1 MAMGMPS
8 PLHPE
13 AVLVIGPN
21 WVGDAVMSTP
31 VLANLRQGVP
41 KARIDLLVPRY
52 VAPLF
57 EEYPHV
63 DRLLLRDPDQPWW
76 QYLTRIWEWRRQCYD
91 AVLLLPNSF
100 RAALHAWLMGSPIRV
115 GYATDGRGFMLTHAV
130 PPADGQTLHQ
140 IEAYLRLLTPLH
152 IPIVE
157 RTPALVPSTTAE
169 VKADQLWTAHGLQ
182 RDERVIGLCPG
193 AAFGPAK
200 RWWPER
206 FAGLADRLIAQ
217 LGLRVILFGAA
228 DEVPL
233 VEHIR
238 SLMAQ
243 QAISLAGQDTLSSFM
258 ALAARC
264 AVLVTNDSGSMHIA
278 SAVGT
283 PVVAVFGPT
292 DARRTAPATPR
303 ATVLRRDLT
312 CSPCFRPN
320 CPYADHPCMRLI
332 AVDEAY
338 TAVLGMLQVGR

>member
-1 MAMGMPS
+1 MAMALPS
-8 PLHPE
+8 LPHLE

-21 WVGDAVMSTP
+21 WVGDAVMSLP
-31 VLANLRQGVP
+31 VLANLRRGLP
-41 KARIDLLVPRY
+41 KARIDLLVPHS

-57 EEYPHV
+57 EDYPHV
-63 DRLLLRDPDQPWW
+63 DRLLVRPAHQARWGDLSFIRM
-76 QYLTRIWEWRRQCYD
+76 LRRQDYD
-91 AVLLLPNSF
+91 AALLLPNSF
-100 RAALHAWLMGSPIRV
+100 RAALSAWLTRAPMRV
-115 GYATDGRGFMLTHAV
+115 GYATDGRGFLLTHIA

-140 IEAYLRLLTPLH
+140 VEAYLRLLAPLH

-157 RTPALVPSTTAE
+157 RTPALVPTTTAA
-169 VKADQLWTAHGLQ
+169 VKADQLWTTHGLQ
-182 RDERVIGLCPG
+182 EGERVIGMCPG

-206 FAGLADRLIAQ
+206 FASLADRLITE
-217 LGLRVILFGAA
+217 LGMRVILLGAP

-233 VEHIR
+233 VERIR

-243 QAISLAGQDTLSSFM
+243 PAVSLAGQDTLSSFT

-292 DARRTAPATPR
+292 DARRTAPPRSR
-303 ATVLRRDLT
+303 ATILRRDLP
-312 CSPCFRPN
+312 CAPCFRPI

-332 AVDEAY
+332 EVDEAY
-338 TAVLGMLQVGR
+338 TAVLSMLGVRR